1 VKQVSRELGVRY
13 IIEGSVRKAGGQVRV
28 AAQLIDAPTNHH
40 VWAEHYDRELRD
52 IFALQDEI
60 TEAIMT
66 AIEPRIRDYE
76 PERAF
81 SQDPR
86 NLDAWDC
93 AQRAWWHANKL
104 TKNDTARARSLF
116 ERAIELDPRFVF
128 PLFGLLLTNFLDIL
142 YQWTDSPVQS
152 VGEIV
157 RVAQKTVGL
166 DDQDPLG
173 PLALGVAHWTTGR
186 RDEAIAAAELA
197 VQRNPSAS
205 FACAVLGN
213 FLAQAGRLDEGI
225 EKLKQGLRLSPR
237 DPMNFLYFN
246 YMGQAYFAA
255 KRYEEAV
262 RWTQRSLQRRPDYP
276 ANYRL
281 LAASYAHLDRLDEAR
296 TAFQGCVRLQPG
308 FSLAIFK
315 VTYASAS
322 PEFVGRYIDGLR
334 KAGLKE

>member
-1 VKQVSRELGVRY
+1 MSTWRSR
-13 IIEGSVRKAGGQVRV
+13 SGG
-28 AAQLIDAPTNHH
+28 
-40 VWAEHYDRELRD
+40 AEHYDRELRD

-60 TEAIMT
+60 SEAIMT
-66 AIEPRIRDYE
+66 AIEPRIRHYE
-76 PERAF
+76 PERAV

-93 AQRAWWHANKL
+93 AQRAWWHFNKL
-104 TKNDTARARSLF
+104 TKDDTARARSLF

-142 YQWTDSPVQS
+142 YQWTDSPVQA

-157 RVAQKTVGL
+157 RAAKKTVAL

-173 PLALGVAHWTTGR
+173 PLALAVAHWVTGR

-213 FLAQAGRLDEGI
+213 FLAQGGRPDEGI
-225 EKLKQGLRLSPR
+225 EKLDQGLRLSPR

-262 RWTQRSLQRRPDYP
+262 AWGQRSLQSRPDYP
-276 ANYRL
+276 ATYRL
-281 LAASYAHLDRLDEAR
+281 LAASYAHLGRLDEAGR
-296 TAFQGCVRLQPG
+296 CFRGPFDSSLG
-308 FSLAIFK
+308 FLWPS
-315 VTYASAS
+315 S
-322 PEFVGRYIDGLR
+322 R
-334 KAGLKE
+334 